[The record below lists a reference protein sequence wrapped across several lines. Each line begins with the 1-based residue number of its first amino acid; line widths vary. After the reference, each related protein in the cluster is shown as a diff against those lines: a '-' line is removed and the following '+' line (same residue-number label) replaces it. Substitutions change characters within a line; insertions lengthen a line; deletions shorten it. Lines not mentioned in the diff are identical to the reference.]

1 MSDVDSLFPIF
12 NFSSRVQTIGSR
24 VGTGSKLINNVLLM
38 FLYFDLTVGL
48 YSRASLFFLSPLEKK
63 TKTGSFS
70 PFVSLFLTF

>member
-12 NFSSRVQTIGSR
+12 NFSSRVQTIGR
-24 VGTGSKLINNVLLM
+24 VGTAKLINNVLLM

-48 YSRASLFFLSPLEKK
+48 YSRASLFFLSPLKKK